1 MKAKRP
7 GSVNANEAM
16 GRRERVDPLPDV
28 VRLVKDFRWCVDH
41 RDANYWTRQRLNYDS
56 RRCIW
61 PNKSH
66 DGRKWTA
73 PAGQEVFPW
82 VGAADSEVAL
92 VDKYIREDAA
102 LLMAMWQQ
110 NRIMVRPTKPGQ
122 DAGWANRVTTF
133 LRWMVYDHIEESED
147 EAELLANY
155 YLERGSAA
163 LGTFWDRTEVLTR
176 ESISMEQL
184 QAVADQAKARV
195 AQFAAQGRP
204 APEALTVQAAL
215 PELIADPTQE
225 SMMLD
230 LIQPWLGTRED
241 VSLTDGQL
249 RRLLKQLRET
259 GEADFPKVTVLR
271 NRPTFVAL
279 GLNEDL
285 FLPPETTAVNL
296 ASVPQMFR
304 RELLTETNLKERVR
318 TAGWDAGWIDQVIET
333 QRGKVTDWTQQNR
346 GSKTYYRTGG
356 HEWDTS
362 RLYEIV
368 HAYERRYDEDGVP
381 GIYYTAVSPHISD
394 RVGQSE
400 LLNYAHG
407 NYPFT
412 LFQLERRARKPDE
425 SRGYGERLH
434 TAQRAIKAEWDSRI
448 DRASIATLPPSY
460 FPPGEAPDQ
469 WGPGVK
475 ISTRRPDGFG
485 FMEIPRYDPGSKEAE
500 ETVRRFADEYMGR
513 PVDEQ
518 NTLESTLLK
527 QELVRGWMK
536 GWRRVYKQ
544 GFQLCQQF
552 MPDEFFF
559 RVVGD
564 EKGRLLRATRDQ
576 IQGECDVT
584 VTYNVR
590 DLDPEFVKQ
599 KLELIQQAVALDRN
613 GRVDTDEALQMA
625 IELIDPSYAERLL
638 RPGEEASASE
648 IDDEKQVLAQLLLG
662 IPVDVKPGQAFG
674 LRMQTMMKLIQTS
687 PSVQAILTQNPVAQ
701 ELVKTRGMQLKHQLD
716 QQQNAQTGKFLG
728 TKPMMEQMQ
737 QGAQ

>member
-1 MKAKRP
+1 
-7 GSVNANEAM
+7 M
-16 GRRERVDPLPDV
+16 GRRERAEALPDV
-28 VRLVKDFRWCVDH
+28 VRLVRDFRWAVDH
-41 RDANYWTRQRLNYDS
+41 RDANYWQRQRLNYDA
-56 RRCIW
+56 RRCLW
-61 PNKSH
+61 PNKSG
-66 DGRKWTA
+66 DGRKWA
-73 PAGQEVFPW
+73 SESGKDVFPW
-82 VGAADSEVAL
+82 VGAADSEVQL

-110 NRIMVRPTKPGQ
+110 NRIMVRPTKPAQ

-133 LRWMVYDHIEESED
+133 LRWMVYDHIEEAED

-155 YLERGSAA
+155 YLERGAA
-163 LGTFWDRTEVLTR
+163 VLGTFWDRTEVKCYDTIQMDQLVAAA
-176 ESISMEQL
+176 EQASQRL
-184 QAVADQAKARV
+184 
-195 AQFAAQGRP
+195 AQFAQAGRTG
-204 APEALTVQAAL
+204 PETLALQASL
-215 PELIADPTQE
+215 PDLIADPAQE
-225 SMMLD
+225 DVVLQ
-230 LIQPWLGTRED
+230 LIQPWLGERED

-249 RRLLKQLRET
+249 RKLLKQLRET
-259 GEADFPKVTVLR
+259 GEAKFPKITVLR
-271 NRPTFVAL
+271 DRPTFAAL

-296 ASVPQMFR
+296 MNVPQMFR
-304 RELLTETNLKERVR
+304 RELVTETNLQERAR
-318 TAGWDAGWIDQVIET
+318 TMGWDAAWVDQVIET
-333 QRGKVTDWTQQNR
+333 QRGKVTEWTQHNR
-346 GSKTYYRTGG
+346 GSKTYYRTSG
-356 HEWDTS
+356 HEWDTA

-368 HAYERRYDEDGVP
+368 HAYERRYDDEGVP
-381 GIYYTAVSPHISD
+381 GIFYTCLSPHLSD
-394 RVGQSE
+394 RVGLSE

-412 LFQLERRARKPDE
+412 VFQLERRARKPDE
-425 SRGYGERLH
+425 SRGYGERCH
-434 TAQRAIKAEWDSRI
+434 TWQRAIKTEWDSRI

-475 ISTRRPDGFG
+475 ISTRRPEGFG

-500 ETVRRFADEYMGR
+500 ETVRRFADEYFGR

-527 QELVRGWMK
+527 QELTRGWMK
-536 GWRRVYKQ
+536 GWRRAYKQ
-544 GFQLCQQF
+544 ALQLCQQF
-552 MPDEFFF
+552 MPDEFYF

-564 EKGRLLRATRDQ
+564 EKGRLIRSTREQ

-599 KLELIQQAVALDRN
+599 KLELIQQATMLDRN
-613 GRVDTDEALQMA
+613 GRVDADEALQMA

-648 IDDEKQVLAQLLLG
+648 IDDEKSVLAQLLVG
-662 IPVDVKPGQAFG
+662 IPVDVKPGQAYG
-674 LRMQTMMKLIQTS
+674 LRLKTMMGLIQAS
-687 PSVQAILTQNPVAQ
+687 PSVQQILMQNPVAQ

-728 TKPMMEQMQ
+728 TKPMMQQMQ
-737 QGAQ
+737 EQQGGGMMG